1 MRALTSQITD
11 NLIWLFVQQL
21 VQFNNRNIKL
31 HIMGLGNRNPLLT
44 DGFPAQR
51 TSNAERD
58 IFLPWTLKWPYIE
71 TCIESCTQY
80 RTINCDLKF
89 ILLPQF
95 KKDNRFNEHAH
106 PFKLILPWINNCGA
120 CYFEKK
126 IRILEN
132 QRKVLNK
139 SLMHSLKKTVW
150 EIYISMASYKI
161 AVTPLITQCSY
172 CSY

>member
-1 MRALTSQITD
+1 MGTSSSILWVLVTGI
-11 NLIWLFVQQL
+11 LCWLMDSPHKGPVMQKATL
-21 VQFNNRNIKL
+21 C
-31 HIMGLGNRNPLLT
+31 HDAIMFIP
-44 DGFPAQR
+44 
-51 TSNAERD
+51 SRD

-71 TCIESCTQY
+71 TCIESSTQY

-126 IRILEN
+126 IRTLEN

-139 SLMHSLKKTVW
+139 SLMHSLKKNVW